1 MTAEPARDILKFK
14 RETSKRRLN
23 KRAVASM
30 KPPAEKPN
38 GKTDQE
44 WHYDTITAR
53 LAICVWS
60 TGAKVWYWTGR
71 IKTGDM
77 IKLKLGTF
85 PEVTPD
91 QAKQLAGEISR
102 DVTNGIDPREAKRK
116 RRADLKLGELHEW
129 YIENHAKPHKKP
141 SSIKEDKRLY
151 KSYLEPW
158 KAKKISTI
166 KRSDVRSLH
175 AKIGRENGRYAANRM
190 LSLLGTM
197 FQKALDADDVD
208 FSGENP
214 ARGVKR
220 FAEESRER
228 FLQADELQSFFEAL
242 NKLSPIMRD
251 YFLLA
256 LLTGARRGNV
266 QAMRWEELNLERGEW
281 RVLDTKGGK
290 PQTIYLSAEAVNVL
304 RERQESAESEYVF
317 PSRKGSKLPHITYQ
331 YRAWAELCK
340 AAGVTGIRPH
350 DLRRSLGSW
359 QAATGA
365 SLPVIGKTLGHRN
378 QSTTAIYA
386 RLNID
391 PVRESVDLAT
401 AAMLAAAMPKAE
413 SAE

>member
-1 MTAEPARDILKFK
+1 METELNCLILLRSLAPSKTKGKTAMTAEPARDILKFK

-85 PEVTPD
+85 PESLPTRR
-91 QAKQLAGEISR
+91 KQLAGEISR
-102 DVTNGIDPREAKRK
+102 DVTEWDRPPRRK
-116 RRADLKLGELHEW
+116 SENAGADLKLGELHEW

-281 RVLDTKGGK
+281 RVLDTKGGEAPNHLSFRRSRQRVERAARIGGIGVCLSK
-290 PQTIYLSAEAVNVL
+290 PQGIETSSHHLPISGMGPNSAKR
-304 RERQESAESEYVF
+304 RE
-317 PSRKGSKLPHITYQ
+317 
-331 YRAWAELCK
+331 
-340 AAGVTGIRPH
+340 
-350 DLRRSLGSW
+350 
-359 QAATGA
+359 
-365 SLPVIGKTLGHRN
+365 
-378 QSTTAIYA
+378 
-386 RLNID
+386 
-391 PVRESVDLAT
+391 
-401 AAMLAAAMPKAE
+401 
-413 SAE
+413 